1 MQAPPLL
8 AAENLLDHV
17 IAHPVL
23 DAEWFLGN
31 VLGWINNHILM
42 ALISAILVLLV
53 FFYVASRIQPRGQGA
68 EAHVTRGP
76 VAQLFESILLF
87 LRDQMA
93 RPQLGHLTDKYIPY
107 IWTVFFFVLFCNLLG
122 LIPLGAIAGLVTQN
136 KHYSH
141 AIGGTATGNLAITG
155 AMALLSLIAIIFIG
169 VKEQG
174 THYFAHFSPGPIWMA
189 PLLVPLEVMGLFIKC
204 CVLALRLFGNML
216 AGHLVIA
223 ALLGLIITAGQSYGA
238 TGQIGVGIPVIL
250 GAVAISL
257 LELFVAFLQA
267 FIFTFLTVLFIAAGA
282 AHGHHDQHHDY
293 DQDHDNELEH
303 GVEPVA
309 GGALPHHG
317 QATAHAAA

>member
-1 MQAPPLL
+1 MLIEFVPTL

-17 IAHPVL
+17 LAHPVV
-23 DAEWFLGN
+23 EFEGFLGN
-31 VLGWINNHILM
+31 VANWITNHILM
-42 ALISAILVLLV
+42 SLVSAILVLLV
-53 FFYVASRIQPRGQGA
+53 FVYVAARVQPRGQGA

-76 VAQLFESILLF
+76 VAQLFETILLF

-93 RPQLGHLTDKYIPY
+93 RPQLGHLTDRYIPY

-122 LIPLGAIAGLVTQN
+122 LIPLGALAGLVTLNQ
-136 KHYSH
+136 HVSH
-141 AIGGTATGNLAITG
+141 AIGGTATGNISITLAL
-155 AMALLSLIAIIFIG
+155 AFLSLIAIVFIG

-174 THYFAHFSPGPIWMA
+174 MHYFAHFSPGPIWMA

-223 ALLGLIITAGQSYGA
+223 ALLGLIISAGGLV
-238 TGQIGVGIPVIL
+238 GQVGVGIPVIL
-250 GAVAISL
+250 GAVAISM

-282 AHGHHDQHHDY
+282 AHGEHDEHHDY
-293 DQDHDNELEH
+293 DADADELEH
-303 GVEPVA
+303 GVEPIAHVR
-309 GGALPHHG
+309 GAPTTH
-317 QATAHAAA
+317 

>member
-1 MQAPPLL
+1 MFTQAMTML

-17 IAHPVL
+17 LAHPIYE
-23 DAEWFLGN
+23 AEGFLGA
-31 VLGWINNHILM
+31 VLGWITNHILM
-42 ALISAILVLLV
+42 ALISAILVLV
-53 FFYVASRIQPRGQGA
+53 TFFYVAARVQPRGEGA

-76 VAQLFESILLF
+76 VAQLFESILVF

-122 LIPLGAIAGLVTQN
+122 LIPLGAIAALATDT
-136 KHYSH
+136 KHLSH
-141 AIGGTATGNLAITG
+141 AIGGTATGNIAITG
-155 AMALLSLIAIIFIG
+155 AMAFLSLVAIVFIG

-174 THYFAHFSPGPIWMA
+174 VHYFAHFSPGPIWMA

-223 ALLGLIITAGQSYGA
+223 ALLGLIIAAPGLVGQVG
-238 TGQIGVGIPVIL
+238 IGIPVIL
-250 GAVAISL
+250 GAVAISM

-282 AHGHHDQHHDY
+282 AHGHHDEGHDY
-293 DQDHDNELEH
+293 DHDYQGELEH
-303 GVEPVA
+303 GIEPIAHVR
-309 GGALPHHG
+309 GAPTTH
-317 QATAHAAA
+317 